1 MNKVRLVTSN
11 LNKLKEFIRLSG
23 GLDVDIQH
31 GEDLKEVKSEDSIEV
46 AIYKS
51 LEAGEG
57 AIVEDTILKVN
68 GEEITDIRYRLS
80 ELSQIADSSNCK
92 LEWITTLA
100 LHNGYSVALYQ
111 GVTHG
116 TFKDI
121 KDVPNDAFGFD
132 PFFVPDGA
140 SKTLYELEKD
150 GCKDDFSARKNA
162 IQNLILDKKLKEV
175 EINSI
180 PPWKGEYQ
188 S

>member
-1 MNKVRLVTSN
+1 MNKRRLVTSN
-11 LNKLKEFIRLSG
+11 LSKLKEFVRLSG
-23 GLDVDIQH
+23 GLDIDIQH
-31 GEDLKEVKSEDSIEV
+31 GEDLREVESGDSIEV

-80 ELSQIADSSNCK
+80 ELSQIGDSSNCK

-100 LHNGYSVALYQ
+100 FHNGSSIALYQ

-116 TFKDI
+116 MLKDI
-121 KDVPNDAFGFD
+121 KNVPNDAFGFD
-132 PFFVPDGA
+132 PFFVPNGV

-150 GCKDDFSARKNA
+150 GCKDNFSARKAA
-162 IQNLILDKKLKEV
+162 IQNLILDKKIKEV
-175 EINSI
+175 EIISI